1 MKLEIR
7 NLAKIESADIEL
19 DGITMIA
26 GPNDSGKS
34 TCGKVLCTVA
44 NAFSQLEKNGREI
57 RVGRIRDIIWGN
69 YNLPPWL
76 SYYDRFTKS
85 VNAYLDGEI
94 SAQDFG
100 NLLSKSQ
107 TQASRIN
114 LGPVDNHDLLEK
126 LEAVR
131 LLDEHAVQCEA
142 IVRSFNSAFNGQ
154 YLPLHKVKTTGK
166 TDTRVSLLRGDNGRI
181 DIHLREMSSEFK
193 SNFTLSCN
201 SWLLDNPDLLS
212 YMGQHDPLLA
222 RNQFEWSLVSSLNE
236 SRRKATLEPVSGAL
250 DAALQK
256 RKMAEVRTYLDSAD
270 IGELA
275 FDKEMGFVLRRKNL
289 KAPIRIANV
298 SMGGKSI
305 AMLKILLESN
315 LLHEGDFLVLD
326 EPEIHLHPQ
335 WQILYARAIANLNR
349 VLGVNVLLTTHS
361 PDFIQAMRLF
371 SIQSNVKFNAYLSTA
386 KERVVLEPIPE
397 KDHDRL
403 FSGFAQ
409 SVDELETLAEEM
421 GYRS

>member
-100 NLLSKSQ
+100 KLLSKSR

-154 YLPLHKVKTTGK
+154 YLPLHKAKPAK
-166 TDTRVSLLRGDNGRI
+166 DKTRVSLIKEEKARI
-181 DIHLREMSSEFK
+181 DIYLNEAQCKFSAD
-193 SNFTLSCN
+193 FTLSCN

-349 VLGVNVLLTTHS
+349 VLGVNVLMTTHS

-371 SIQSNVKFNAYLSTA
+371 SIRNNVKFSAYLSSA
-386 KERVVLEPIPE
+386 KDRVVLEPIPE